1 MLFEDQLNLVSSS
14 KTILEE
20 TISSILSLEFFQHY
34 LHGITI
40 IWNLIVSS
48 VILSSLLFFTCPWQ
62 VYYDLTLALFELRSS
77 HSSISLSF
85 NTLFS
90 GLVSLLRDWIASSSW
105 SLLPLSILSTRALST
120 QLYQHHFPDSSA
132 SQRLLATITQCLGFP
147 YSVRLLVSLKRKV
160 VCVHVYIFVLL
171 YFLRQKSRFWA
182 NLPRSYQ
189 KFCQQLLRKPIP
201 RPSVTR
207 ASVSNN
213 SYPHQSIPIL
223 VSGDVQL

>member
-20 TISSILSLEFFQHY
+20 TISSYSISWVLPTLFAWNHYNLKSNSLFCDTFFPGV
-34 LHGITI
+34 LHLPGR
-40 IWNLIVSS
+40 
-48 VILSSLLFFTCPWQ
+48 F
-62 VYYDLTLALFELRSS
+62 YYDLTLALFELRSS

-171 YFLRQKSRFWA
+171 YSLRQKSRFWA

-207 ASVSNN
+207 ASVSNS